1 MRLFSFSEFS
11 VKKHE
16 ALLNLIHR
24 LSGIPVSI
32 SETED
37 SFLISAINN
46 EFLVQKEDTEE
57 ANEKANEK
65 AVNHLLDKIVTLS
78 AFLAK

>member
-57 ANEKANEK
+57 ANEKA
-65 AVNHLLDKIVTLS
+65 VNHLLDKIVTIS